1 LRKKAASWIILT
13 MLFIGTLTFAF
24 NIQLTKSE
32 PTTWTVND
40 DGGADFTGIQD
51 AIDAA
56 SPGDTIYVFNGTYYE
71 NVVMDKSVLLIGE
84 NKVNTI
90 IDGSGAGTVVAITV
104 NNVTVRNFT
113 IQNSGYFAPYP
124 RGVNLYGVNNT
135 IVQDNIIINNSYGIL
150 IQVSCNNT
158 ISNNVVANNS
168 NGICLAYYDDGDNS
182 GNTLRNNEITGN
194 EWDFG
199 LPGWDELLVLDH
211 LIQDIDASNTV
222 DGKPIYYWVNRH
234 NEQVPSDA
242 GYVGLVNCT
251 NITVRNSNLTNN
263 YQGMLLAYTKSS
275 LIVDN
280 NVTNIYGKGI
290 ELQHSEDNTISSN
303 NITNNLQ
310 IGIYLSYSNASNIL
324 KNKITNNSRGISLHD
339 SYGNTISSN
348 NITNNSDG
356 ITLFEN
362 SSDNIILGNNI
373 DNNDYSVTLF
383 HDCGDGNSISGNDIT
398 NNEIGI
404 YVMHLVYGNIIF
416 HNNFIN
422 NTDSA
427 ISHYYTNHNIWDDGY
442 PSGGNYWSDYT
453 GVDADGDG
461 IGDYPYVIDADD
473 KDNYPLMNPAGAYL
487 EVGPCKNYSAIQAAI
502 DAANPGDTIL
512 VYDGT
517 YNEALY
523 INKTLT
529 LRAASNPVINGSQSV
544 TTNYGARD
552 AVVFVEDAINVII
565 DGFDIEGN
573 GLGDTNPES
582 YGVIYENSS
591 GAIRNCIVSPNTVG
605 DLQST
610 GIACWD
616 NSSLAVDTCTIKNF
630 GRMGIFYFSGC
641 SGGVYDSTI
650 IGQVYSGEGDVNYGI
665 EVEAYDFPCDIE
677 IIGNEICNCSNTFT
691 PEPTWS
697 SAGIVIDGWRAL
709 HDLPPS
715 TVVIKENNIHDNYY
729 GIEVVSNSLSHAHY
743 NNIQNNREYGVVSDP
758 DYLGNNA
765 TFDARFN
772 YWGHSS
778 GPGPVG
784 PGEGDNVT
792 QYVDFEPWLSCYT
805 PYTTT
810 ILYINPPSID
820 KQAIEECSTFEVE
833 VVIADVTDLYG
844 FDLKLAWNDTLLNL
858 TAVEYQ
864 TNLGQIWTDWD
875 VAKNETGVGWYRL
888 VAHERT
894 AENGYTGDTTL
905 INLTF
910 HIKYGPCYIEE
921 DYQLSTLIHFALVK
935 LSNPNSIPICTK
947 VQDAKYTVHAV
958 KPKLVLLPGHVV
970 LDQTVGNSLRASF
983 WAAGDANRDGYI
995 DDRDLEYLQDAYD
1008 SEPGDPNWNPDADL
1022 NGDLEVNIL
1031 DAIRVGRNY
1040 GENIWSYFG
1049 LRPQI
1054 NISRFHESISIKV
1067 WLLNAVKVY
1076 DYEFNITYDPEILHA
1091 VNVEWSDFLPGP
1103 YYHKSCNI
1111 NETNGIIEV
1120 SLEATA
1126 EALPAKG
1133 DGLLVTI
1140 TFHHETIVWKDCPEW
1155 TNLLNC
1161 TIEFSWWKLRVRCP
1175 ELYEIT
1181 GDLVDISNA
1190 EYSYTP
1196 IQGDVNSDGV
1206 VDMADHRIVCAYYD
1220 QSQPEKCDLNCDGT
1234 IDIFDLVYVAT
1245 NWGFGE

>member
-1 LRKKAASWIILT
+1 MRKKAASWIILT

-743 NNIQNNREYGVVSDP
+743 NNIHNNREYGVVSDS

-778 GPGPVG
+778 GPDPVG

-810 ILYINPPSID
+810 ILYIDPPTID
-820 KQAIEECSTFEVE
+820 KQAIDESTTFEVE
-833 VVIADVTDLYG
+833 VVIANVTDLYG
-844 FDLKLAWNDTLLNL
+844 FDLKLTWKDTLLDLAAVNYEANL
-858 TAVEYQ
+858 D
-864 TNLGQIWTDWD
+864 QIWSNWD
-875 VAKNETGVGWYRL
+875 DAKNETGAGWYRL
-888 VAHERT
+888 VAHET
-894 AENGYTGDTTL
+894 KENGFTGDATL

-910 HIKYGPCYIEE
+910 HIKYGQCYIEE
-921 DYQLSTLIHFALVK
+921 NYQLGTLIHFALVK
-935 LSNPNSIPICTK
+935 LSDPNSTAICTK

-958 KPKLVLLPGHVV
+958 KPKLEIRPGVIAISKFYEAI
-970 LDQTVGNSLRASF
+970 TVQIWLVNAS
-983 WAAGDANRDGYI
+983 
-995 DDRDLEYLQDAYD
+995 
-1008 SEPGDPNWNPDADL
+1008 
-1022 NGDLEVNIL
+1022 
-1031 DAIRVGRNY
+1031 
-1040 GENIWSYFG
+1040 
-1049 LRPQI
+1049 
-1054 NISRFHESISIKV
+1054 
-1067 WLLNAVKVY
+1067 KVY
-1076 DYEFNITYDPEILHA
+1076 DYAFNITYDTEILHA
-1091 VNVEWSDFLPGP
+1091 VNVEWSNFLAGP
-1103 YYHKSCNI
+1103 YYHKSWHI
-1111 NETNGIIEV
+1111 NETTGVIEI
-1120 SLEATA
+1120 SLAETA
-1126 EALPAKG
+1126 QAPPAEG
-1133 DGLLVTI
+1133 DGLLVNI
-1140 TFHHETIVWKDCPEW
+1140 TFRHAVIVWKDCPLW

-1161 TIEFSWWKLRVRCP
+1161 TIEFEWWKLSLRCP
-1175 ELYEIT
+1175 ELHEIA
-1181 GDLVDISNA
+1181 GNIIDVSNS

-1196 IQGDVNSDGV
+1196 IQGDVNSDGE
-1206 VDMADHRIVCAYYD
+1206 VDGFDLRLLSVFYD
-1220 QSQPEKCDLNCDGT
+1220 QSQPEDYDLNCDGI
-1234 IDIFDLVYVAT
+1234 IDIFDLIYIAT
-1245 NWGFGE
+1245 EIDC